1 MKKLEVIYKIIK
13 IYKNWPLFFKNYF
26 KLIKRENPIYEL
38 RNGIK
43 YITRKNSNDPI
54 IINEIWLYESY
65 TPEFLKDFDINKN
78 DVVLDIGAHI
88 GIFSIF
94 AAKKAKNGKIYSF
107 EPLKNNYIL
116 LKKNLKINGI
126 KNVIPINKAVSN
138 KTSKKMINI
147 SNSNTGSSSFVLDE
161 HSGSIIVQ
169 TTSLQKI
176 ISDHKLTKINFLK
189 MDVEGAEYEIL
200 SNCTKNV
207 LKKIDKI
214 SMEVHPLDKN
224 NNEKTLK
231 IFLEKNGFKV
241 IIVRLNSQDKNC
253 LLYANKIQ

>member
-1 MKKLEVIYKIIK
+1 MKEEFTLKGLIEGIIFAAPSPVSK
-13 IYKNWPLFFKNYF
+13 KMLK
-26 KLIKRENPIYEL
+26 
-38 RNGIK
+38 
-43 YITRKNSNDPI
+43 
-54 IINEIWLYESY
+54 
-65 TPEFLKDFDINKN
+65 EFLKDFDINKN